1 MCWSSVPSDGCAETN
16 LLGNYNKVIFMMAIL
31 FCREIKSMLIRSFHK
46 HKHSLSKKELELRGP
61 ELQTPMTATRYQLAA
76 RLLH

>member
-46 HKHSLSKKELELRGP
+46 HKHSLSKKELELCILGYLP
-61 ELQTPMTATRYQLAA
+61 VSHIDKGLLLQPMS
-76 RLLH
+76 